1 MLSQLSAQD
10 AIIAAKTEQ
19 SHHVNK
25 HRKPDPDIAV
35 GDMVLVSNESQLQ
48 HLPKGRQKLAIKL
61 VGPYKVT
68 KVDKSKSNYTLD
80 IPDSRRHNTFY
91 VDYLQKYQDPH
102 LELFPNRQ
110 RRQPRISPAEQD
122 LNIEIEKLIGHE
134 RLRNDA
140 IRFLCK
146 WDGYPNEDATYR
158 AADDFRTSPY
168 GIQLVKNYVLGFG
181 DPPEDLRAW
190 VLRTEWIQESVLE
203 EWEKRG
209 KAAEDDNDGERTKR
223 VKKRKNFLPL
233 SGEDVGN

>member
-1 MLSQLSAQD
+1 
-10 AIIAAKTEQ
+10 
-19 SHHVNK
+19 V
-25 HRKPDPDIAV
+25 
-35 GDMVLVSNESQLQ
+35 
-48 HLPKGRQKLAIKL
+48 
-61 VGPYKVT
+61 
-68 KVDKSKSNYTLD
+68 
-80 IPDSRRHNTFY
+80 
-91 VDYLQKYQDPH
+91 
-102 LELFPNRQ
+102 
-110 RRQPRISPAEQD
+110 EQD

-146 WDGYPNEDATYR
+146 WDGYPNEDATYH
-158 AADDFRTSPY
+158 AAEDFRTSPY